1 MPTRE
6 SPCCALAHSRHFVS
20 ADGRDGLREAGLT
33 THPERSGT
41 HSVPCGRAQ
50 GQKAEAQS
58 GQELPRPHTSWWQR
72 RLCGQAGLGLSLD
85 SGSWADGRGPG
96 AGVHGVLKP
105 PGEGTDTLSRGPAVW
120 GARDAVGSED
130 WGGGS
135 GRNLTPLPQKVPAAL
150 EGSARGRGVCQQG
163 LGGSWYTS
171 SANICDTLIRRGGAG
186 RSPLPKFS
194 LLAAHG
200 PPLPHPSSCSV
211 T

>member
-130 WGGGS
+130 WGGGLRAKPHPTAS
-135 GRNLTPLPQKVPAAL
+135 ESPSST
-150 EGSARGRGVCQQG
+150 RGECQ
-163 LGGSWYTS
+163 
-171 SANICDTLIRRGGAG
+171 GAG
-186 RSPLPKFS
+186 CLST
-194 LLAAHG
+194 G
-200 PPLPHPSSCSV
+200 PGRFLVHELSKYL
-211 T
+211 